1 VLRTALSLIEGPE
14 RRGAWGPRERRVGG
28 SGGAK
33 PPGLKKKMK
42 KFSYTT
48 MVLLVVTLMA
58 PLFAAGCGKT
68 VGETID
74 DATITTRVKTSLLN
88 DPDVG
93 GLRIDVD
100 TFKGVVT
107 LSGSVKT
114 KAEEAKAIAIARK
127 IGGVTDVKSTLQVQQ

>member
-1 VLRTALSLIEGPE
+1 MKRYSQTTILLLI
-14 RRGAWGPRERRVGG
+14 
-28 SGGAK
+28 
-33 PPGLKKKMK
+33 
-42 KFSYTT
+42 
-48 MVLLVVTLMA
+48 VTLVA
-58 PLFAAGCGKT
+58 PLLLGACGKT

-74 DATITTRVKTSLLN
+74 DATITARVKTSLLN

-114 KAEEAKAIAIARK
+114 DQERQKAIALARR
-127 IGGVTDVKSTLQVQQ
+127 IDGVTDVKSTLQVQ

>member
-1 VLRTALSLIEGPE
+1 M
-14 RRGAWGPRERRVGG
+14 
-28 SGGAK
+28 
-33 PPGLKKKMK
+33 KKKY
-42 KFSYTT
+42 SYTT
-48 MVLLVVTLMA
+48 IFLLVATLLA
-58 PLFAAGCGKT
+58 PLLLTACGKT

-107 LSGSVKT
+107 LSGRVKT
-114 KAEEAKAIAIARK
+114 KEEEAKAIALAKRV
-127 IGGVTDVKSTLQVQQ
+127 GGVTDVKSTLQVQP